1 MNICLVYVLT
11 SSEKDI
17 YLEQC
22 LVSLYSLRVHNPD
35 AEVIVLVDDK
45 TKASIVGQRA
55 VIEKFA
61 DDVRVVDTPAD
72 YSPVERSRFIKT
84 QIRRFVEGDFLFL
97 DCDTIITGPLDDID
111 KQVGDVAVV
120 TDFHGSFRDYPFRDY
135 IIDEMQRIYSLDV
148 SDVSLYFNSGAIYC
162 KDTPLAH
169 KFFEKWHEMWTYS
182 DREKGNF
189 KDQPAMMAADK
200 LLGGVITEMDGVWN
214 CQVPSS
220 IKYLSNAKVLHFFNA
235 RYFNY
240 TDYIPFLEKSFY
252 QKVKDEGLTDEIKY
266 MILHPLEQFVQYSSL
281 IGKGDF
287 DYLSSPCSRI
297 LQKLYERNNL
307 FYKFI
312 EFLLK
317 TYRKLS

>member
-1 MNICLVYVLT
+1 MSACVVYILT
-11 SSEKDI
+11 LLDDDLYK
-17 YLEQC
+17 EQC
-22 LVSLYSLRVHNPD
+22 LLSIFSLRQHNKD
-35 AEVIVLVDDK
+35 VKIVVLTDDF
-45 TKASIVGQRA
+45 TKASLVSKTSEIFVYADEIR
-55 VIEKFA
+55 VIA
-61 DDVRVVDTPAD
+61 TPAD

-84 QIRRFVEGDFLFL
+84 QIRKYVEGDFLFL
-97 DCDTIITGPLDDID
+97 DCDTIITGPLDDIE
-111 KQVGDVAVV
+111 KQGGDVAVV
-120 TDFHGSFRDYPFRDY
+120 TDFHGSFQDYPFRDY

-148 SDVSLYFNSGAIYC
+148 SDVPLYFNSGAIYC

-200 LLGGVITEMDGVWN
+200 LLGGVITEMDGIWN

-240 TDYIPFLEKSFY
+240 TDYIPFLEKGFY
-252 QKVKDEGLTDEIKY
+252 QKVKNEGLTAEIKY
-266 MILHPLEQFVQYSSL
+266 MVLHPLEQFVQYSSL
-281 IGKGDF
+281 IGRGDF
-287 DYLSSPCSRI
+287 EYLSSPCSRI